1 MPDRERRREESEMK
15 DSKSGSGMAE
25 KAPGRR
31 AFLRLTGA
39 GLAAAGG
46 IASTAGS
53 GGPQRAEAAETR
65 QQAGYRETD
74 HVRKFYET
82 ARF

>member
-1 MPDRERRREESEMK
+1 MK
-15 DSKSGSGMAE
+15 DSKSRSGMAE
-25 KAPGRR
+25 KGPGRR

-46 IASTAGS
+46 VAATAGAVR
-53 GGPQRAEAAETR
+53 PQHAEAAETR
-65 QQAGYRETD
+65 QQAGYRETE